1 VQRPAYLPFGALG
14 TPRRLG
20 QLNGLSRKVALLG
33 LRERLAAPV
42 IGKLSGLIWVH
53 VIHLLPALGPP
64 AGPGYGDPRKAL
76 LDRGKMWAS
85 KRLGGHGLK
94 VFLVGRVALEAD
106 GLVVQDAHLP
116 GRQGRLLF
124 AYLTV
129 ERGRPVPRDELAAA
143 LWGEAPPA
151 TWDKALTVLVSKL
164 RSLLTEAGLDGPH
177 ALTAAFGCYRLELP
191 EGTWIDVVAAADA
204 ADAAERALAAGDPAA
219 AKTAALLAESLTRRA
234 FLPGDNGVW
243 VEDKRRELA
252 DTRSRAVTA
261 LADACLRTGAGG
273 EAVSWAQQAI
283 ELEPF
288 RETGYR
294 LLMEAHAADGN
305 RAEALRV
312 YERCRRLL
320 ADELGAY
327 PSPET
332 ESVYQRLLQ
341 APPAPKRPPP
351 ERPERPAPERPAAGR
366 PPAVG
371 RGRRVA
377 RPRLL
382 AAAALAVVVAIG
394 VLVGVA
400 ATSGGQQ
407 QVAGSANSVVAL
419 GPDGSVTA
427 TLPVGARPVAAVAAA
442 GSLWVADLDDRA
454 VTRID
459 LSSRRI
465 LGSIPV
471 GGAPTALAATPGTV
485 WVSDTTGQISRIDPE
500 YDRPVPTQH
509 LPASSL
515 LPVGPAWPM
524 LPASGSIWITDPDGY
539 VAQVD
544 PGSGQQT
551 GSVDVGN
558 EPSAVAAGAG
568 SLWVTNSADG
578 TVTRID
584 PETQVVAATIPV
596 GHGPDAVAVNAAGV
610 WVANAG
616 DDALVRINPDTGAV
630 AATAPVG
637 DGPAAVLATAT
648 ALWVANARGDTVMR
662 LDPRSGA
669 VTKTIHVGG
678 SPTALVS
685 AGGQVWV
692 TVAPAPPT
700 PPAAGAT
707 AHFTMQDDFSS
718 LDPALAEGPWAAEV
732 MYATCANLVTYP
744 DKPGLA
750 GSQIVPEV
758 AEAVPAPTDGDTT
771 YTFTIRSGFRFSPSS
786 NQVVTAQTFKATIE
800 RVASPQLNSP
810 YAGYFSGIAGYH
822 DYVTGKARGLRG
834 VVARGDTLT
843 ITLSQPDGSFLAYL
857 AGGWACAVPIGTPA
871 VHGGLNGIPSA
882 GPYYVFSYSARQQ
895 LILRRNPNYSGDRPQ
910 HLDQMVFTIGV
921 DSDRALGEVEAGT
934 ADYAFDGLPRDA
946 GPGLESQY
954 GPGSKAARAGH
965 QQYFISPAN
974 GFRALYM
981 NTSRPLFSNVQLRR
995 AVNYAIDRPALAAQG
1010 QRFADDGPFNAGSP
1024 ADSYL
1029 SPASTGAGD
1038 FHVYP
1043 LTGPDLGRARQLA
1056 GNVHATAIMYTPNYP
1071 PWLQEAEIIKRDLQP
1086 LGIDVQVKAF
1096 PLNEYYHRISHR
1108 GEPYDLA
1115 VSGWYDDNTDP
1126 AGDLEIFDGSTIGAD
1141 GNDNFSYLNDTA
1153 LDRQLHAAAALSGA
1167 RRYRTYRQLALE
1179 LERDLVP
1186 AATFATTASHEF
1198 FSARMGCQLDQP
1210 LFPIDLAALCLRS
1223 TGS

>member
-1 VQRPAYLPFGALG
+1 ML
-14 TPRRLG
+14 
-20 QLNGLSRKVALLG
+20 
-33 LRERLAAPV
+33 
-42 IGKLSGLIWVH
+42 
-53 VIHLLPALGPP
+53 
-64 AGPGYGDPRKAL
+64 
-76 LDRGKMWAS
+76 AS
-85 KRLGGHGLK
+85 KRLGGHELK

-106 GLVVQDAHLP
+106 GLAVQDARLP
-116 GRQGRLLF
+116 GRQGRLLL
-124 AYLTV
+124 AYLAV

-143 LWGEAPPA
+143 LWEEAPPA

-164 RSLLTEAGLDGPH
+164 RSLLTEAGLDGPR

-204 ADAAERALAAGDPAA
+204 ADEAEQALAAGDPAA

-283 ELEPF
+283 GLEPF

-341 APPAPKRPPP
+341 APPAWKRPPP
-351 ERPERPAPERPAAGR
+351 EHPAPGRPSPERPAPGR
-366 PPAVG
+366 PPAAR

-382 AAAALAVVVAIG
+382 AAAALAVVVATS
-394 VLVGVA
+394 VLAGVA
-400 ATSGGQQ
+400 ATSGGQA
-407 QVAGSANSVVAL
+407 QVVVPANSVAAID
-419 GPDGSVTA
+419 PDGSVTT
-427 TLPVGARPVAAVAAA
+427 TLAVGTRPVAAVVAAD
-442 GSLWVADLDDRA
+442 SLWVANLDDRA

-465 LGSIPV
+465 LQSIPV
-471 GGAPTALAATPGTV
+471 GGAPTALAATPGAV

-500 YDRPVPTQH
+500 YDRPVPTGQ

-515 LPVGPAWPM
+515 LPLGSAWSM
-524 LPASGSIWITDPDGY
+524 LPATRSIWIVDPDGY
-539 VAQVD
+539 VAQFD
-544 PGSGQQT
+544 PGT
-551 GSVDVGN
+551 GRPTRAEVDVGN

-584 PETQVVAATIPV
+584 PATLVATTIPV

-616 DDALVRINPDTGAV
+616 DDTLVRINPDTGAV
-630 AATAPVG
+630 AGAVSVG
-637 DGPAAVLATAT
+637 DGPAAVLATPT

-662 LDPRSGA
+662 LDPRSGT
-669 VTKTIHVGG
+669 VTKTIHLGG

-685 AGGQVWV
+685 AAGQVWV
-692 TVAPAPPT
+692 TVAPAPPPVPVT
-700 PPAAGAT
+700 GAT

-718 LDPALAEGPWAAEV
+718 LDPALTLGPSAAEV

-744 DKPGLA
+744 DKPGPS
-750 GSQIVPEV
+750 GSRIVPEV
-758 AEAVPAPTDGDTT
+758 AEAVPAPTDGDRT
-771 YTFTIRSGFRFSPSS
+771 YTFTIRSGFRFSPTS
-786 NQVVTAQTFKATIE
+786 NAAVTAQTFKATIE
-800 RVASPQLNSP
+800 RVARPQLNSP
-810 YAGYFSGIAGYH
+810 FASYFSGIVGYH
-822 DYVTGKARGLRG
+822 DYVTGHAPGLSG
-834 VVARGDTLT
+834 VVARGNTLT
-843 ITLSQPDGSFLAYL
+843 ITLSQPDGSFLANL
-857 AGGWACAVPIGTPA
+857 ASGAACAVPPGTPA
-871 VHGGLNGIPSA
+871 VHGGLNDIPSA
-882 GPYYVFSYSARQQ
+882 GPYYIESYSARQQ
-895 LILRRNPNYSGDRPQ
+895 LILRRNPNYRGDRPH
-910 HLDQMVFTIGV
+910 HLDQMVFTIGM
-921 DSDRALGEVEAGT
+921 DSDRALAEVEAGT

-954 GPGSKAARAGH
+954 GPGSQAARAGH
-965 QQYFISPAN
+965 QQYFISPTN
-974 GFRALYM
+974 GIRALYM
-981 NTSRPLFSNVQLRR
+981 NTSRPLFSDVQLRR
-995 AVNYAIDRPALAAQG
+995 AVNYAIDRPALAAQS
-1010 QRFADDGPFNAGSP
+1010 QRFADIGPFNAGSP
-1024 ADSYL
+1024 DDSYM
-1029 SPASTGAGD
+1029 SPAITGAGG
-1038 FHVYP
+1038 FHLYP
-1043 LTGPDLGRARQLA
+1043 LAGPDLSRARQLA
-1056 GNVHATAIMYTPNYP
+1056 GNVHATAIMYTPNYS
-1071 PWLQEAEIIKRDLQP
+1071 PWLQEAEIIRRDLQP

-1096 PLNEYYHRISHR
+1096 PLNEYYDLIGRR
-1108 GEPYDLA
+1108 GEPFDLA
-1115 VSGWYDDNTDP
+1115 VTGWYSNITDP
-1126 AGDLEIFDGSTIGAD
+1126 AQDLDIFDGSTISAD
-1141 GNDNFSYLNDTA
+1141 NNQDLSYLNDPA
-1153 LDRQLHAAAALSGA
+1153 LDRQLHAAATLSGA
-1167 RRYRTYRQLALE
+1167 RRYSTYRQLALE
-1179 LERDLVP
+1179 VERDLAP
-1186 AATFATTASHEF
+1186 AATFATTASRDF

-1210 LFPIDLAALCLRS
+1210 LYDIDLAALCLRS
-1223 TGS
+1223 TRS